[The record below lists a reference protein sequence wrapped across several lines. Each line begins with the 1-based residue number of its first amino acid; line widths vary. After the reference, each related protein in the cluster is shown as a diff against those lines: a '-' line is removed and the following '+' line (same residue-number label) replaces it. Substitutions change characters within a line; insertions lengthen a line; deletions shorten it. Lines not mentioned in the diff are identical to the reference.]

1 MTTKR
6 LFIACPIESSP
17 AHEELQAAWKRASGL
32 LPPDTE
38 IRSEQQFHMTL
49 SFIGEV
55 DLSDHQTSVK
65 VEVMTNLLEMRTRN
79 FRPVPLILGYLGNF
93 PGVLWA
99 GVGGTV
105 EGLDELVLLQKR
117 VGHAVEDSG
126 LSPAGLSF
134 LPHITLGRYDREL
147 TDEFVAA
154 LSDSDWPEQLPFEL
168 RSVVLYESVREE
180 IPGPGG
186 DGPRRQVRYVPWGG
200 PYPLRKDVDE
210 ER

>member
-17 AHEELQAAWKRASGL
+17 VQDELQAAWKRASGL
-32 LPPDTE
+32 LPPNAE
-38 IRSEQQFHMTL
+38 FRPEQQFHMTL

-55 DLSDHQTSVK
+55 DLSDRQTSVK
-65 VEVMTNLLEMRTRN
+65 VEVMTNLLEIRTKHIG
-79 FRPVPLILGYLGNF
+79 PVPLILGYLGNF
-93 PGVLWA
+93 PGVLWS
-99 GVGGTV
+99 GGGGTV
-105 EGLDELVLLQKR
+105 EGLYELVLLQKR

-154 LSDSDWPEQLPFEL
+154 LSDSDWPEQLSFEL
-168 RSVVLYESVREE
+168 GSVVLYESVRK
-180 IPGPGG
+180 
-186 DGPRRQVRYVPWGG
+186 DGQVRYVPVGE
-200 PYPLRKDVDE
+200 PYRLRKE
-210 ER
+210 AE